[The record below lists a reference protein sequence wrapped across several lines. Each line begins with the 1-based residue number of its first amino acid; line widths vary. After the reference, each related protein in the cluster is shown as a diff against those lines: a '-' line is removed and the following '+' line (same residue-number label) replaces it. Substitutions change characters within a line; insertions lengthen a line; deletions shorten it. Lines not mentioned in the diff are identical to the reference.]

1 MPAFETSGQV
11 TSGLTMS
18 AGAVAAVG
26 NTMLVGALQAVVAH
40 RAAQADA
47 AALDAWDRELR
58 RARGDAAALGDL
70 AKQAVTAMLDAEDE
84 AAALQAEVAALRR
97 AVAERDTAIRALA
110 Q

>member
-1 MPAFETSGQV
+1 MVAFERPGQV
-11 TSGLTMS
+11 TGGLTMS
-18 AGAVAAVG
+18 AAAIASVG
-26 NTMLVGALQAVVAH
+26 QGLILGGLQAAVAH

-47 AALDAWDRELR
+47 AALDAWDHELR

-84 AAALQAEVAALRR
+84 AAALRAEVAALRR
-97 AVAERDTAIRALA
+97 AVAERDTAIRALT